1 MRFSKN
7 TAETDKQQE
16 QIVSQFQKILKC
28 LLPDSYDD
36 ELQKT
41 GKKLV
46 RMAVDLKNV
55 MTEERVL
62 FKLLW
67 VDGGEDFEEDSME
80 VEKGQT
86 ISELVLH
93 CIFPGLVAT
102 KTVENDVS
110 SKPFT
115 LVKAKV
121 LTSERV

>member
-1 MRFSKN
+1 M
-7 TAETDKQQE
+7 
-16 QIVSQFQKILKC
+16 LKC
-28 LLPDSYDD
+28 LLPESNDD
-36 ELQKT
+36 ELKEV

-46 RMAVDLKNV
+46 KKAVDLKNV
-55 MTEERVL
+55 MTGERVL

-67 VDGGEDFEEDSME
+67 VDGGEDFKEDSME

-102 KTVENDVS
+102 KTVENDVT

>member
-1 MRFSKN
+1 MRFSE
-7 TAETDKQQE
+7 AEKQQA
-16 QIVSQFQKILKC
+16 QTVSQFQAMLKC
-28 LLPDSYDD
+28 LLPESNDD
-36 ELQKT
+36 ELKEV

-46 RMAVDLKNV
+46 KKAVDLKNV